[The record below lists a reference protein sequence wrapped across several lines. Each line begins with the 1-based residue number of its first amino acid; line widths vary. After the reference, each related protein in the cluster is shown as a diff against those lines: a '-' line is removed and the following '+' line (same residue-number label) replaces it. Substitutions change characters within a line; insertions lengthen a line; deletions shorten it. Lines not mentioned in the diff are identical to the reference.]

1 MQGSQSTDLCIKKDA
16 EPLPFELR
24 RDFYKSFHSTTLKLL
39 FRNVTL
45 LQQDS
50 ADKLKMVIKRAL
62 RFVFKDKSSSHEELC
77 RRIGLSSLLEQ
88 RLAKILSIVF
98 KILASDAGPESLRDL
113 IALRRSTYNLRGTTD
128 NTGPSKVKSTTF
140 GLRSW
145 KYAASNTIPD
155 EFRKIQTYTAFKNNI
170 K

>member
-1 MQGSQSTDLCIKKDA
+1 
-16 EPLPFELR
+16 
-24 RDFYKSFHSTTLKLL
+24 
-39 FRNVTL
+39 
-45 LQQDS
+45 
-50 ADKLKMVIKRAL
+50 MVIKRAL
-62 RFVFKDKSSSHEELC
+62 RFVFKDKSSSNEELC
-77 RRIGLSSLLEQ
+77 IGLSSLLEQ

-145 KYAASNTIPD
+145 RYAASNTIPD

-170 K
+170 KESNLMRLWVRCAGLFLINFTVFLIFIFLCTFKLSLTEHYWIFIF